1 MVKYSMTSKENK
13 SAEHLEW
20 FRKAEEDELAG
31 KDILNAG
38 HVYAP
43 ACFHFQQM
51 TEKYLKGFL
60 IFHNKRPP
68 RVHDLLTLETLID
81 EIEPD
86 IRQYDKELDLLGNL
100 YIETRYPGDYP
111 EFTLSETKEALG
123 AATSIKEFVLERV
136 RLNKQK
142 EEASHDT

>member
-1 MVKYSMTSKENK
+1 MTGKENK
-13 SAEHLEW
+13 SDEYLEW

-51 TEKYLKGFL
+51 VEKYLKGFL
-60 IFHNKRPP
+60 VFLNKRPP
-68 RVHDLLTLETLID
+68 KVHVLLTLETLLN

-86 IRQYDKELDLLGNL
+86 IKQYDKELDLLGNL
-100 YIETRYPGDYP
+100 YVETCYPGDYP
-111 EFTLSETKEALG
+111 EFTLRETHEALM
-123 AATSIKEFVLERV
+123 AAIKIKDFVLERV
-136 RLNKQK
+136 RLKMGS
-142 EEASHDT
+142 EETE